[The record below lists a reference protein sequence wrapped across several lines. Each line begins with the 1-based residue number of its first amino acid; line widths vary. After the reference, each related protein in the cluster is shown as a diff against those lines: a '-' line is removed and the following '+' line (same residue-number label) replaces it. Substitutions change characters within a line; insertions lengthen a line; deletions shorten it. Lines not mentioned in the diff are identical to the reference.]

1 MISVIP
7 ALLTLCY
14 TSLIDQSVL
23 PFYHVWSFSRH
34 NVACSYGRRMEIC
47 NTCPSISGED
57 LRAALAELKT
67 YVDITEEDLMKIYV
81 LAVRHARV
89 RRSTMVPVQTVMTE
103 KVVSATRDMSLHEAA
118 RLLSENKI
126 TGMPVISE
134 DNRVIGVISEADIL
148 SPEGTKKKNAVNKLL
163 RRLRGRPETMRPDAE
178 RVEDA
183 MNTPPITTLPDA
195 DIKEV
200 AAVLDMH
207 RIKRLPVVDHDGRLV
222 GIISRGDIIR
232 AMGKSREA

>member
-1 MISVIP
+1 
-7 ALLTLCY
+7 
-14 TSLIDQSVL
+14 
-23 PFYHVWSFSRH
+23 
-34 NVACSYGRRMEIC
+34 MEIC
-47 NTCPSISGED
+47 NTCPSISEED

-89 RRSTMVPVQTVMTE
+89 RRSTMVPVRTVMTE
-103 KVVSATRDMSLHEAA
+103 HVVFATRDMSIHEAA
-118 RLLSENKI
+118 RLLSEHKI

-134 DNRVIGVISEADIL
+134 DNRVIGVISEADIY
-148 SPEGTKKKNAVNKLL
+148 SPEGTKKENTVNRLL
-163 RRLRGRPETMRPDAE
+163 RRLRGKPEKVIE
-178 RVEDA
+178 GGGRVEDA

-207 RIKRLPVVDHDGRLV
+207 RIKRLPVVDLAGKLL

-232 AMGKSREA
+232 AVGKNH